1 MRWESKVK
9 YAELA
14 PAHNWRFKDSGN
26 FGGRSLLTP
35 DQDTLAHYGVPGMRW
50 GVKTK
55 EYVKKGYD
63 TLKRRQ
69 AILKMK
75 RKAEAK
81 AQYDEG
87 YHRGQRVASNTYFIK
102 SKVAEIISKKEAR
115 NKQRFSDR
123 VVDKATDFALKK
135 SGLDKM
141 AKAYGLDAHIGTA
154 KKFLKDKKDESID
167 NILESLKDEENQKR
181 VQDALNRILTGKV
194 VRSGVE
200 IARSVGSA
208 VRRNAPE
215 IRRTIRRSA
224 ALAGKVAGRKVLTAA
239 KVGSKW
245 LREGGAKKIR
255 SAVGTAGNAVLR
267 GTYFT
272 ANQLNRTAE
281 YAHRQARRGHKAL
294 RRMLSERPRR

>member
-1 MRWESKVK
+1 MRLESKVK

-87 YHRGQRVASNTYFIK
+87 YHRGQRVASNTHFIK
-102 SKVAEIISKKEAR
+102 NRVNPILARKQELEHPKE
-115 NKQRFSDR
+115 RFSDR
-123 VVDKATDFALKK
+123 AVDKVTDFALKK
-135 SGLDKM
+135 TGLDKEIKKHRLDPYLPM
-141 AKAYGLDAHIGTA
+141 AKD
-154 KKFLKDKKDESID
+154 FLKQMKDYKVDEIYEDLKTEEGRDRLIRVVNFMTSGLYYRGQHISQLARQGGRAIGKAVGKAVIKSASNAAKELGASARNKYKELRSI
-167 NILESLKDEENQKR
+167 
-181 VQDALNRILTGKV
+181 
-194 VRSGVE
+194 GVKNL
-200 IARSVGSA
+200 ARSAGDQAFNKFMGFLSKK
-208 VRRNAPE
+208 RK
-215 IRRTIRRSA
+215 RS
-224 ALAGKVAGRKVLTAA
+224 
-239 KVGSKW
+239 
-245 LREGGAKKIR
+245 
-255 SAVGTAGNAVLR
+255 
-267 GTYFT
+267 
-272 ANQLNRTAE
+272 
-281 YAHRQARRGHKAL
+281 
-294 RRMLSERPRR
+294 